1 MGRRSARRIERDLTA
16 LRSELENRLV
26 EITRDQLGST
36 ATVARLPVTVA
47 ARTLIADVCA
57 SLPVV
62 AVRDGAVIDPTP
74 SLLVRPDPTGGMTRR
89 RFVHRAVMS
98 LTGWGNI
105 YGGVM
110 QRGYNGWPLNVALL
124 HPDTVAPI
132 YGAWGIEGWTLSGQE
147 IDPLAVVHVPLSEL
161 TLEPVARSPLADA
174 QSAFDDLAML
184 WAYASGYYRDGGKPP
199 YTLRH
204 PGRLDSTQAGELLD
218 QWIEA
223 RRNLRPGMLSGGIE
237 IEELTMP
244 SAQDALLLDGL
255 AYLDQQVGRIFGVT
269 PTLLNIRVETG
280 SLTYSNTAEEVRRWL
295 SLSLFPTWLCRLED
309 LFTQML
315 PDGQQA
321 IFDTRALT
329 SELGLVRP
337 GLDEA
342 RPGAAGPSPTAAT
355 GRTYADA

>member
-1 MGRRSARRIERDLTA
+1 MVGRRSQRKLERDLTA
-16 LRSELENRLV
+16 LRSSLEQRLV
-26 EITRDQLGST
+26 EVTAGQLTST

-47 ARTLIADVCA
+47 ARTLIADVAA
-57 SLPVV
+57 SLPIV
-62 AVRDGAVIDPTP
+62 AVRDGQVIDPTP
-74 SLLVRPDPTGGMTRR
+74 SLLVRPDPRGGMTRR
-89 RFVHRAVMS
+89 RFVHRSTMS
-98 LTGWGNI
+98 LTGWGNL
-105 YGGVM
+105 YVGVM
-110 QRGYNGWPLNVALL
+110 LRGYNGWPLNVQLL
-124 HPDTVAPI
+124 HPDQVAPI
-132 YGAWGIEGWTLSGQE
+132 YAGREIDGWTLSGVAV
-147 IDPLAVVHVPLSEL
+147 DPFAIVHVPLSEL
-161 TLEPVARSPLADA
+161 TLEAIARAPLADA

-218 QWIEA
+218 QWIDA
-223 RRNLRPGMLSGGIE
+223 RRAHRPGMLSGGIE
-237 IEELTMP
+237 LQDLPTP

-280 SLTYSNTAEEVRRWL
+280 SLTYSNTTEEVRRWL
-295 SLSLFPTWLCRLED
+295 SLSLYPTWLARLED

-321 IFDTRALT
+321 VFDTRALT

-342 RPGAAGPSPTAAT
+342 RPGGAAPSPTAN
-355 GRTYADA
+355 GRALTDA